1 MAADGDSFLPRI
13 QSIFYA
19 VFDERQ
25 GPKIIYQVPEG
36 LIFSNPGLVSGATSL
51 SNSPAPHTPRTEK
64 SSSGSRASSISITS
78 SLAYRPESRLK
89 FSPQK
94 RSLSS
99 GRTLFNFDDISK
111 YVIPPSALC
120 GRLVICATRKY
131 RIVGFPT
138 QLKGKYKRNYFRFNL
153 CFVFDRSADL
163 SCYEPIVRKVSR
175 VLAAC
180 EEESCFLSSSET
192 SFKMHAIIE
201 QLYEDLNSYSETSI
215 PVDRFNSIELKIFP
229 FYPNPPD
236 VKDWMVPLSLINL
249 EKIIEPNWDLTMAK
263 VCQYIDGTNHV
274 SRIADLADCDIEL
287 TRQAISHLLYYQ
299 VIMTIDIFQYSN
311 TYTLRKSVEWLADE
325 PHVKDECGPYVVK
338 PGRLIPDWPKLLYL
352 YSRLKPGRTVFE
364 WMHDH
369 DVRGLGI
376 DVRRFTS
383 FGVIKGFLRRVYRWP
398 ILLPDPDPDLPQK
411 PKQSPSPPSPS
422 NRKRS
427 TSLSTPLHYTEV
439 VPANSLNPR
448 ISRRRISDA
457 SPASVTSDPL
467 ISPAR
472 ILPVRGA
479 EQSLEQLQTRN
490 NINISINSTLKG
502 ARQSTPSGPF
512 PGQTTGSPRTTQRYR
527 SRGAGAEVHDGRRPS
542 LVSPTSPYENSPGYA
557 PVPNNGSPE
566 RRIGVFATM
575 PSRPR
580 LSRSPSSPAVA
591 TRPPVITPPLP
602 VTYPPELASLL
613 DGEHHTDELCAK
625 FEVGWPM
632 MEQWLI
638 ALGAGKGDGDFGKVL
653 IIYR

>member
-36 LIFSNPGLVSGATSL
+36 LIFSNPGL
-51 SNSPAPHTPRTEK
+51 
-64 SSSGSRASSISITS
+64 
-78 SLAYRPESRLK
+78 
-89 FSPQK
+89 K

-120 GRLVICATRKY
+120 GRLIICATRKY

-215 PVDRFNSIELKIFP
+215 PVDQFNSIELKIFP

-249 EKIIEPNWDLTMAK
+249 ERIIEPNWDLTMAK

-325 PHVKDECGPYVVK
+325 LHVKDECGPYVVK
-338 PGRLIPDWPKLLYL
+338 PGRMIPDWPKLLYL

-383 FGVIKGFLRRVYRWP
+383 FGVIKGFLRRVHRWP

-427 TSLSTPLHYTEV
+427 TSLSTPLHYT
-439 VPANSLNPR
+439 
-448 ISRRRISDA
+448 
-457 SPASVTSDPL
+457 
-467 ISPAR
+467 
-472 ILPVRGA
+472 
-479 EQSLEQLQTRN
+479 
-490 NINISINSTLKG
+490 
-502 ARQSTPSGPF
+502 
-512 PGQTTGSPRTTQRYR
+512 
-527 SRGAGAEVHDGRRPS
+527 
-542 LVSPTSPYENSPGYA
+542 
-557 PVPNNGSPE
+557 
-566 RRIGVFATM
+566 
-575 PSRPR
+575 
-580 LSRSPSSPAVA
+580 
-591 TRPPVITPPLP
+591 
-602 VTYPPELASLL
+602 ELASLL

>member
-180 EEESCFLSSSET
+180 EVRLSKSLALATYLLTVCYHSQEESCFLSSSET

-263 VCQYIDGTNHV
+263 VGCIRRECCLHVHISRAGLSIYRWYEPCQ
-274 SRIADLADCDIEL
+274 
-287 TRQAISHLLYYQ
+287 
-299 VIMTIDIFQYSN
+299 
-311 TYTLRKSVEWLADE
+311 
-325 PHVKDECGPYVVK
+325 PHRRL
-338 PGRLIPDWPKLLYL
+338 GRL
-352 YSRLKPGRTVFE
+352 
-364 WMHDH
+364 
-369 DVRGLGI
+369 
-376 DVRRFTS
+376 
-383 FGVIKGFLRRVYRWP
+383 
-398 ILLPDPDPDLPQK
+398 
-411 PKQSPSPPSPS
+411 
-422 NRKRS
+422 
-427 TSLSTPLHYTEV
+427 
-439 VPANSLNPR
+439 
-448 ISRRRISDA
+448 
-457 SPASVTSDPL
+457 
-467 ISPAR
+467 
-472 ILPVRGA
+472 
-479 EQSLEQLQTRN
+479 
-490 NINISINSTLKG
+490 
-502 ARQSTPSGPF
+502 
-512 PGQTTGSPRTTQRYR
+512 
-527 SRGAGAEVHDGRRPS
+527 
-542 LVSPTSPYENSPGYA
+542 
-557 PVPNNGSPE
+557 
-566 RRIGVFATM
+566 
-575 PSRPR
+575 
-580 LSRSPSSPAVA
+580 
-591 TRPPVITPPLP
+591 
-602 VTYPPELASLL
+602 
-613 DGEHHTDELCAK
+613 
-625 FEVGWPM
+625 
-632 MEQWLI
+632 
-638 ALGAGKGDGDFGKVL
+638 
-653 IIYR
+653 